1 MTNRRPTLC
10 VVAGP
15 NGSGKTTTTIQLLNN
30 EWAAD
35 SLYINPD
42 NIAQEM
48 FGDWNSPEAVL
59 KAAEKAT
66 QMRYECLEQGR
77 DFVFETVFSSPEKLE
92 FLKKAKEAGFFI
104 RFFYVC
110 TSDPSINVARITQRY
125 LNGGHEVPISK
136 VISRYYKSLLN
147 AEEAI
152 AFVDRAYV
160 YDNSIDDQ
168 LPRLLYRTIDGE
180 LFKRYTTLYR
190 RNSKLG
196 TNDDLTPR
204 RVNSFRATKKRKPRL
219 TTSVSW
225 FYLLEQIKVP

>member
-136 VISRYYKSLLN
+136 VISRYYKSPLN

-180 LFKRYTTLYR
+180 LFKRYTEEIPNWAQTM
-190 RNSKLG
+190 
-196 TNDDLTPR
+196 
-204 RVNSFRATKKRKPRL
+204 
-219 TTSVSW
+219 
-225 FYLLEQIKVP
+225 I